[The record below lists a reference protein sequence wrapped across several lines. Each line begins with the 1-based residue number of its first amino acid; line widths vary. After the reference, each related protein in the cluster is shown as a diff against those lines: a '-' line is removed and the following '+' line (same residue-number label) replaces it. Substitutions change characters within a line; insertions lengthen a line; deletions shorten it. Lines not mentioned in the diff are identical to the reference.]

1 MKTEKIKRK
10 LKGSVLLTVVSVM
23 GLLIIFLSGTLV
35 LATAANRRAH
45 RSYSTSQA
53 ELTAKAAIESFTT
66 AMANNEQIAAAVQ
79 NLDKTYHPTVSINDP
94 SLGHIGY
101 YDASGNYIENAI
113 TIEPLSTSGKY
124 VHGKFDLNNPSAE
137 VWQEATQ
144 VKITVTARVGKE
156 EKTVSALL
164 NKVGLSNNVPSDDIG
179 LYAGGETAVDATSGM
194 IYSPF
199 AEGLTTNGGFT
210 CEIQNDTEF
219 FSPVI
224 FFNSGA
230 KMSQQNIIHVI
241 EPKQATVVRG
251 DFELRNPF
259 YISLEY
265 TMKSDYTQKD
275 VPYLFV
281 EGDIKGD
288 GSGKLLVGPSSG
300 DSVTNK
306 SYSPYNIFAG
316 SIGVSNPV
324 KNMKVEGDIYLMDAG
339 KTSVIGPE
347 TEDGGELYQ
356 WADSVYNKTANQNYS
371 TGGNIYSK
379 GNIKFNQGIK
389 VHGDVRVEGNV
400 NFAKTNSEI
409 WAT

>member
-66 AMANNEQIAAAVQ
+66 AMSNNEQIAAAVK

-124 VHGKFDLNNPSAE
+124 VHGKFDLNNPSTE

-179 LYAGGETAVDATSGM
+179 LYAGGETSVDATSGK

-210 CEIQNDTEF
+210 CEIQSSSLLLSSLTA
-219 FSPVI
+219 V
-224 FFNSGA
+224 
-230 KMSQQNIIHVI
+230 
-241 EPKQATVVRG
+241 
-251 DFELRNPF
+251 LR
-259 YISLEY
+259 
-265 TMKSDYTQKD
+265 
-275 VPYLFV
+275 
-281 EGDIKGD
+281 
-288 GSGKLLVGPSSG
+288 
-300 DSVTNK
+300 
-306 SYSPYNIFAG
+306 
-316 SIGVSNPV
+316 
-324 KNMKVEGDIYLMDAG
+324 
-339 KTSVIGPE
+339 
-347 TEDGGELYQ
+347 
-356 WADSVYNKTANQNYS
+356 
-371 TGGNIYSK
+371 
-379 GNIKFNQGIK
+379 
-389 VHGDVRVEGNV
+389 
-400 NFAKTNSEI
+400 
-409 WAT
+409 